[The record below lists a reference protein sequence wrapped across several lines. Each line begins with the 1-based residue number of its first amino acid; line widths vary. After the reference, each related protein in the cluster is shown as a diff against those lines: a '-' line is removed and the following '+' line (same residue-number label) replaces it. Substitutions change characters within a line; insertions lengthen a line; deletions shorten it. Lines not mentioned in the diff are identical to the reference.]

1 MIRAM
6 AFEQLRDFDFLCDWR
21 LHGGFVALRF
31 GEAAARCEKK
41 CAIRRGLHLWFGGG
55 CGEACEEEIESRLVA
70 EDEGIAILVADTI
83 HVSAMVDSG
92 DLKVDGGGFKV
103 ADG

>member
-1 MIRAM
+1 M
-6 AFEQLRDFDFLCDWR
+6 AASSRRFC
-21 LHGGFVALRF
+21 GTKVAAKL
-31 GEAAARCEKK
+31 ARK
-41 CAIRRGLHLWFGGG
+41 
-55 CGEACEEEIESRLVA
+55 EIESRLVA

-83 HVSAMVDSG
+83 HVSAMVDSC

>member
-6 AFEQLRDFDFLCDWR
+6 AFEQLRDFDFLCDWVSAC
-21 LHGGFVALRF
+21 LAKQLRD
-31 GEAAARCEKK
+31 AKKKARF
-41 CAIRRGLHLWFGGG
+41 R
-55 CGEACEEEIESRLVA
+55 EACISGLREVAAKLARKEIESRLVV

-83 HVSAMVDSG
+83 HVCAMVDSG
-92 DLKVDGGGFKV
+92 YLKVDGGGFKV

>member
-6 AFEQLRDFDFLCDWR
+6 AFEQLRDFAFLCDWVSAC
-21 LHGGFVALRF
+21 LAKQLR
-31 GEAAARCEKK
+31 
-41 CAIRRGLHLWFGGG
+41 
-55 CGEACEEEIESRLVA
+55 EACISGLGKVAAKLARKEIESRLVA